1 MAGVIR
7 AVIGTDILGS
17 SVNSLMHGDL
27 AGAGGLFR
35 MGSKVVLG
43 EVFGQWSWQTFLP
56 TDAAAAGFSTR
67 AIGKG
72 GMGLSVGHQPGHA
85 LSQPVAARQDGQE
98 LRVPHSMSPQTKTW
112 GLGMFPGRVAGAWV
126 LSAGVARDG
135 MPAISAAG
143 FLGAMH
149 CRNRHATSAH

>member
-43 EVFGQWSWQTFLP
+43 EVFGQWSW
-56 TDAAAAGFSTR
+56 
-67 AIGKG
+67 
-72 GMGLSVGHQPGHA
+72 
-85 LSQPVAARQDGQE
+85 
-98 LRVPHSMSPQTKTW
+98 
-112 GLGMFPGRVAGAWV
+112 
-126 LSAGVARDG
+126 
-135 MPAISAAG
+135 
-143 FLGAMH
+143 
-149 CRNRHATSAH
+149 